1 MYVCMHVSVFDEHW
15 EMVLLPNTILMKME
29 KQERGKKEFWRENRE
44 KKYNSSEKGKQKR
57 ESEEEERN
65 KNIWRRNAGGGK

>member
-29 KQERGKKEFWRENRE
+29 KQERGKKGFLERSKVSLKELGERSGVKGWCYWRVECVTL
-44 KKYNSSEKGKQKR
+44 SKG
-57 ESEEEERN
+57 
-65 KNIWRRNAGGGK
+65 